1 MKPPAAIH
9 ALALAGVTSLFAC
22 GSGSSSSPDGGSK
35 GSASGASSSGT
46 QAGSSGSGSATSG
59 SGAASGASTSG
70 APSSGGSSGSTSESD
85 AASSADAGNVSE
97 AGGVDGPSTGTTA
110 SHVKTI
116 FLILMENHNWSD
128 IKGSSSAPF
137 INGTLLP
144 TASSCSNYYDNPS
157 AVHPSEPN
165 YIWLEAGDNLG
176 ITNDSDPSV
185 NHQAATSHLVTLLTN
200 AGVTW
205 TSYQEDIADTGCPI
219 TSVNK
224 YAPKHN
230 PMVFFDDVVQNPPS
244 ATSSYCSAHMKP
256 FSKLAGDL
264 GAGTVAQYNF
274 ITPNLCDD
282 MHDTCTGDAIRQGDD
297 WLKANVPVIQASQA
311 YKTGAIFITWDES
324 EGGEFPIGMIVLSPF
339 AKGGGYIGAT
349 KYYHSSM
356 LRSAQEILGVTPLL
370 RDAANQP
377 DLSDLF
383 TTFP

>member
-1 MKPPAAIH
+1 MSTT
-9 ALALAGVTSLFAC
+9 GTSGTGA
-22 GSGSSSSPDGGSK
+22 
-35 GSASGASSSGT
+35 ASGANTSGAPST
-46 QAGSSGSGSATSG
+46 AGSSGSASG
-59 SGAASGASTSG
+59 SDA
-70 APSSGGSSGSTSESD
+70 GSSAESGS
-85 AASSADAGNVSE
+85 VSE
-97 AGGVDGPSTGTTA
+97 AGGVDAPSAGATA

-144 TASSCSNYYDNPS
+144 AASSCSNYYDNPS

-176 ITNDSDPSV
+176 ITSDSDPSV
-185 NHQAATSHLVTLLTN
+185 THQATTSHLVTLLKN

-230 PMVFFDDVVQNPPS
+230 PMVFFDDVVGNPPS

-256 FSKLAGDL
+256 FSKLASDL
-264 GAGTVAQYNF
+264 STGTVAQYNF

-324 EGGEFPIGMIVLSPF
+324 EGGEYPIGMIVLSPF
-339 AKGGGYIGAT
+339 AKGGGYVGAT

-383 TTFP
+383 TAFP